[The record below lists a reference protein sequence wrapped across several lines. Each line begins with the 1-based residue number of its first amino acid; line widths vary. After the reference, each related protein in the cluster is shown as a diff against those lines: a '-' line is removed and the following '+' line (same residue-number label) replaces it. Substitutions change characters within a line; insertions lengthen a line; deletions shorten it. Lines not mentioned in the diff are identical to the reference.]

1 MKGREVVAL
10 ALVLVLLGSGGHFR
24 HVECQKV
31 GPAPLTPQATA
42 ALTPTFYATSCPNV
56 NQIVRD
62 SIGASMN
69 SSQIVGPSV
78 LRLFAHDC
86 FVGGCDGSILLQDT
100 SPTSQVERDASD
112 NLSLQQ
118 LSFDAITSAKAAV
131 EAQCPGV
138 VSCADI
144 LVLASEDV
152 VSMMGGPSWTV
163 LLGRRDGLNSSE
175 ASVAGHL
182 PGADMNVS
190 QMMDIFTSIGLSAQD
205 LVTLSGA
212 HTVGFAHCKEFANRL
227 YNFNNVTNVNATDPS
242 LSASYLPTLQA
253 LCPRGNYSNTTVQA
267 LDPITA
273 GVFDSNY
280 YQQLQIGRG
289 LLFSDQVLY
298 VDNVTSNLV
307 TTYANNQVQFFA
319 DFVTSMIAMSQV
331 GVLTGAQGEVRL
343 NCSMM
348 NGANSVVPGNATS
361 VPPPVPAPVPP
372 ANSTSNSTKPP
383 VPPVIIPTPPVV
395 IPSPPPPVVIPS
407 PLPPVVIPSPPPPV
421 VIPSPPPPVV
431 IPSPPP
437 PVVIPSPPPPVVIPS
452 PPPPVVIPSPPPPVV
467 IPSPP
472 PPVVIPSPPP
482 PVVIPSP
489 PPPVVIP
496 SPTPPVVLPSP
507 PPPVVIP
514 SPPPPVVVASP
525 PPPVARAT
533 PTLRPVTASP
543 PPPVRV
549 PGGRIRS

>member
-10 ALVLVLLGSGGHFR
+10 ALVVVLLGSGGHFR
-24 HVECQKV
+24 HVECQV
-31 GPAPLTPQATA
+31 GPAPLTPQTTA

-100 SPTSQVERDASD
+100 SPTSHVERDASD

-152 VSMMGGPSWTV
+152 VSMMGGPSWTT

-182 PGADMNVS
+182 PGSDMNVS
-190 QMMDIFTSIGLSAQD
+190 QLMDIFTSIGLSAQD

-212 HTVGFAHCKEFANRL
+212 HTVGFAHCTEFVDRL
-227 YNFNNVTNVNATDPS
+227 YNFNNVTNATDPS

-253 LCPRGNYSNTTVQA
+253 LCPKGNFSNTTVQA

-273 GVFDSNY
+273 GVFDSDY
-280 YQQLQIGRG
+280 FQQLQIGRG

-307 TTYANNQVQFFA
+307 TTYANNQLQFFA

-343 NCSMM
+343 NCSMV
-348 NGANSVVPGNATS
+348 NGANSVVPGNATLVPPPNS
-361 VPPPVPAPVPP
+361 TIVPPPVPAPVPP
-372 ANSTSNSTKPP
+372 ANTTAPPPTNSTSNSTKPP
-383 VPPVIIPTPPVV
+383 VPPVIIPPPPVV

-421 VIPSPPPPVV
+421 VV

-452 PPPPVVIPSPPPPVV
+452 PPPPVVVP
-467 IPSPP
+467 
-472 PPVVIPSPPP
+472 
-482 PVVIPSP
+482 
-489 PPPVVIP
+489 
-496 SPTPPVVLPSP
+496 LPSP
-507 PPPVVIP
+507 PPPVVVPLP
-514 SPPPPVVVASP
+514 SPPPPVVVPSPPPPVVVPSPPPPVVVPSPPPVVIASP

-533 PTLRPVTASP
+533 PTLRPVNPSTP
-543 PPPVRV
+543 TGRV
-549 PGGRIRS
+549 LDPSPGGRRRS